1 MPVGCYGDGS
11 QSPDGGAKS
20 FRWLNLHAY
29 PAGTSFCSCKR
40 KQNTLGG
47 HPETPRTG
55 TPARNGYAV
64 PKRRLN
70 GAYKGLWAHLPP
82 SPPLPRSGGGSSYPN
97 HCLPYSC
104 ARQVPTAM
112 GVGEVDLYVL
122 ACYWLSPP
130 PLRRGQGWWFAIPR
144 SSAAGDKNASQT
156 PYKHRLAHASGR
168 HSRSERAFRCVGV
181 SGFPRACFASFCT
194 SKRKSPPDRR
204 TN

>member
-1 MPVGCYGDGS
+1 MGRVWGYLWLGLL
-11 QSPDGGAKS
+11 SPAGGAKS

-82 SPPLPRSGGGSSYPN
+82 SPPLPRSGGGGSCPTSCLSYF
-97 HCLPYSC
+97 S
-104 ARQVPTAM
+104 AWQVPSAISAPRQIYLPHPRTATRFHK
-112 GVGEVDLYVL
+112 
-122 ACYWLSPP
+122 APAKKQPP
-130 PLRRGQGWWFAIPR
+130 QEPLFASNLFFTAVPYRRG
-144 SSAAGDKNASQT
+144 
-156 PYKHRLAHASGR
+156 
-168 HSRSERAFRCVGV
+168 
-181 SGFPRACFASFCT
+181 
-194 SKRKSPPDRR
+194 SPLPWGHGCSWR
-204 TN
+204 